1 MPAKRTN
8 AAILLTIVS
17 IILSAIVS
25 LSILFRLR
33 IFCFIGT
40 YGMKEAEKVVQH
52 DF

>member
-33 IFCFIGT
+33 IFLFYWYIWYEGSGKSST
-40 YGMKEAEKVVQH
+40 T
-52 DF
+52 